1 MLFSVQV
8 VYFLL
13 LHFTSFYRFITIF
26 FILLKNIWVASILV
40 LLPIQLLRVFLYRSF
55 HGNMHLFL
63 LDLHFEI
70 MEVLG
75 HWV

>member
-26 FILLKNIWVASILV
+26 FHSTEEHLGCFHFGVITNTAATGILV
-40 LLPIQLLRVFLYRSF
+40 QIFSWKYAFISF
-55 HGNMHLFL
+55 GLTL
-63 LDLHFEI
+63 
-70 MEVLG
+70 
-75 HWV
+75 